1 VRDIHCGFA
10 INLAENQDDELGAFH
25 FHNSFSGSTQL
36 RLVIELS
43 YLQTCLLRSVWSLR
57 IVTYD
62 EVDPEQALMIS
73 LFCLGWPMTP
83 QTVRYL
89 RKYDRRYS
97 TYYGLYA
104 LNDEGRAVSQV
115 LVLHIQTRT
124 KNGKELVG
132 GIQGVGTLPGYS
144 RHGYSTALMKRAHE
158 LLGESGIRISF
169 LLTSASLVAHE
180 MYGKLGY
187 STIATFNRGLRAVER
202 THQEH
207 SLTLK
212 RYEPKYATALDRLF
226 AHQTEGDLGFVCR
239 QPKYFTI
246 ATKVYPSLA
255 ERTSLAISAGRVLGY
270 VCANSE
276 GSCANIEELVAVDD
290 DARNSILR
298 ELEAKFNSK
307 YLSLSNVVGSE
318 LIRFYEQE
326 GFRIQGPGWGR
337 VMALGIDR
345 SMSIRDIADLY
356 AVNEGRFVLY
366 SVDSF

>member
-180 MYGKLGY
+180 MYEKLGY
-187 STIATFNRGLRAVER
+187 STIAAFNRALRSVEP
-202 THQEH
+202 THQKRL
-207 SLTLK
+207 LTLK

-226 AHQTEGDLGFVCR
+226 ARQTESALGFVYR
-239 QPKYFTI
+239 QPKYLTI
-246 ATKVYPSLA
+246 GTKAYPSLA
-255 ERTSLAISAGRVLGY
+255 EKISVAVAADRVVGY

-276 GSCANIEELVAVDD
+276 SGCANIEELVAVDD
-290 DARNSILR
+290 EARKSILW
-298 ELEAKFNSK
+298 ELERKFKLK
-307 YLSLSNVVGSE
+307 YLSLGS
-318 LIRFYEQE
+318 LMDSKLTRFYEQE
-326 GFRIQGPGWGR
+326 GFSIQGPGWGR
-337 VMALGIDR
+337 VRAAGIDR
-345 SMSIRDIADLY
+345 SLSGRDIADLY
-356 AVNEGRFVLY
+356 GVNEGCFVLY
-366 SVDSF
+366 SVDNF

>member
-1 VRDIHCGFA
+1 
-10 INLAENQDDELGAFH
+10 
-25 FHNSFSGSTQL
+25 
-36 RLVIELS
+36 LVIELS

-62 EVDPEQALMIS
+62 EVDPEQALMID
-73 LFCLGWPMTP
+73 LFCFGWPMTP
-83 QTVRYL
+83 QTVIYL

-97 TYYGLYA
+97 SYYGMYA

-124 KNGKELVG
+124 KNGRELVG

-144 RHGYSTALMKRAHE
+144 RQGYSTALMKRAHE
-158 LLGESGIRISF
+158 LLGEAGIRVSF

-202 THQEH
+202 NQQKH

-239 QPKYFTI
+239 QPKYLTI
-246 ATKVYPSLA
+246 ATNVYPSLA
-255 ERTSLAISAGRVLGY
+255 ERTSVAIAAGRVVGF

-276 GSCANIEELVAVDD
+276 GGCANIEELVAVDD
-290 DARNSILR
+290 EARKSILW
-298 ELEAKFNSK
+298 ELERKFKLK
-307 YLSLSNVVGSE
+307 YLSLGS
-318 LIRFYEQE
+318 LMDSKLTRFYEQE
-326 GFRIQGPGWGR
+326 GFSIQGPGWGR
-337 VMALGIDR
+337 VRAAGIDR
-345 SMSIRDIADLY
+345 SLSGRDIADLY
-356 AVNEGRFVLY
+356 GVNKGRFVLY
-366 SVDSF
+366 SVDNF